1 MGLLSYYDASKI
13 EAGCDEAGRGC
24 LAGPV
29 VCASVILPKKFKN
42 KLLTDS
48 KQLSEPN
55 RRSLRSVIENEALA
69 FNVQFLHEDEIERLN
84 ILKASLTGMARAAH
98 SLHIVPE
105 LILVDGNKILLDPRI
120 PSIAL
125 IKGDAKYLSI
135 AAASVLAK
143 TYRDEY
149 MENLHEEFPHYGWDS
164 NKGYPTEKHR
174 DAIREHGPCKYH
186 RMGFR
191 LLPEEQL
198 SLF

>member
-105 LILVDGNKILLDPRI
+105 LILVDGNKILLDQRI

>member
-24 LAGPV
+24 LARPV

-48 KQLSEPN
+48 KQLSEAN
-55 RRSLRSVIENEALA
+55 RKNLRSVIENEALA
-69 FNVQFLHEDEIERLN
+69 FNVQFLHEDEIEQLN

-98 SLHIVPE
+98 SLSVVPE
-105 LILVDGNKILLDPRI
+105 LILVDGNKILLDRRI
-120 PSIAL
+120 PSVAL

-149 MENLHEEFPHYGWDS
+149 MEKLHEEFPHYGWDS

-174 DAIREHGPCKYH
+174 EAIREHGPCKYH